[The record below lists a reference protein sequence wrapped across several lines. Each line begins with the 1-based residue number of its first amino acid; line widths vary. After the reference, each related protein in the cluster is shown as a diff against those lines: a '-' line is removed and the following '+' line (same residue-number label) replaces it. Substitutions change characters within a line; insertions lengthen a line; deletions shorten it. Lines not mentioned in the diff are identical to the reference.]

1 MYKNNKHIKKLQ
13 NQGFTLI
20 DAVVGTAL
28 MLIFV
33 LAVVGIFRVSA
44 QLIFLNKA
52 RAGALTLANEQLE
65 FARNLTYTKVGVA
78 GSFINGS
85 LLATETIPFNGIK
98 YTRTTFVEYVDDEK
112 DGLASTTDDIP
123 TDYKKIKTK
132 VSWDYKGETKNV
144 TLSTNI
150 VPNGS
155 EGNVGGGTISVTVLD
170 SLGVPLSNATIII
183 KSASLGTTETR
194 FTPTSGNYRF
204 YGVATSSDYE
214 VTVKKTG
221 DSTAMTYAVDAT
233 NVDPNPGHVAVVDG
247 STSSVGFSIDVFA
260 TLELNTFV
268 PPKELSYEHLF
279 NNSTGLFLSST
290 EILGGEARLASSSGM
305 YVDTGTLFSDYVT
318 STNLAT
324 WERVEWNDTVVAST
338 SIAYH
343 VYYKDGANRNLIP
356 DSVLSGNSVGFSTT
370 GVDLTDINISTYLS
384 LSVGAELITE
394 DLTVTPS
401 IQDWKIVYTTSLV
414 PVPVPFTLRG
424 TKTIGK
430 NASGNNI
437 YKNSFSGLSTDG
449 NGHYSTTT
457 VEWDEYKMM
466 LNVASVDYDI
476 ANVCDKLSP
485 YSVDGEY
492 MGFDVSSGEN
502 KIINVFLET
511 HSLVSLLVSVQD
523 SLGNPISDADVRIQN
538 GLYDVTKKTGECGQA
553 FFNESDLPSGVTTIE
568 ITHASYVSSSKSVT
582 VGSRTQTNVFLT
594 N

>member
-1 MYKNNKHIKKLQ
+1 
-13 NQGFTLI
+13 
-20 DAVVGTAL
+20 
-28 MLIFV
+28 LIFV

-85 LLATETIPFNGIK
+85 LPATETIPFNGIN
-98 YTRTTFVEYVDDEK
+98 YTRITFVEYVDDEK
-112 DGLASTTDDIP
+112 DGLASGTDDIP

-132 VSWDYKGETKNV
+132 VSWEYKGETKNV

-170 SLGVPLSNATIII
+170 SLGVPLPNATITI

-221 DSTAMTYAVDAT
+221 DSTAKTYSVDAV

-260 TLELNTFV
+260 TLELNTFI
-268 PPKELSYEHLF
+268 PPKERSYEHLF
-279 NNSTGLFLSST
+279 NNSTGLFLFST
-290 EILGGEARLASSSGM
+290 ETLEGEARLASSSV
-305 YVDTGTLFSDYVT
+305 YAETGTLFGDDISP
-318 STNLAT
+318 TNLVT
-324 WERVEWNDTVVAST
+324 WERAEWNNTVVAST

-343 VYYKDGANRNLIP
+343 IYYKDGATRELVP
-356 DSVLSGNSVGFSTT
+356 DADLPSNSVGFSIT
-370 GVDLTDINISTYLS
+370 GVDLTGINISTYPSLS
-384 LSVGAELITE
+384 LGAELATE
-394 DLTVTPS
+394 DLNITPS
-401 IQDWKIVYTTSLV
+401 IQDWKVVYTTSLS
-414 PVPVPFTLRG
+414 PVSIPFTLRG

-430 NASGNNI
+430 DVSGNNI
-437 YKNSFSGLSTDG
+437 YKNGFSGLSTDG
-449 NGHYSTTT
+449 SGHYSTTT
-457 VEWDEYKMM
+457 VEWDEYKVV
-466 LNVASVDYDI
+466 LGVASVDYDI
-476 ANVCDKLSP
+476 TNVCDKFSP

-492 MGFDVSSGEN
+492 MGFNISSRDN
-502 KIINVFLET
+502 KIINVSLET
-511 HSLVSLLVSVQD
+511 HSSVSLLVSIQD
-523 SLGNPISDADVRIQN
+523 NLGNPISDADVRIQN

-553 FFNESDLPSGVTTIE
+553 FFNESGLPSGVTTVEVI
-568 ITHASYVSSSKSVT
+568 HASYVSSSKSVT
-582 VGSRTQTNVFLT
+582 VGSRTQTNVVLT